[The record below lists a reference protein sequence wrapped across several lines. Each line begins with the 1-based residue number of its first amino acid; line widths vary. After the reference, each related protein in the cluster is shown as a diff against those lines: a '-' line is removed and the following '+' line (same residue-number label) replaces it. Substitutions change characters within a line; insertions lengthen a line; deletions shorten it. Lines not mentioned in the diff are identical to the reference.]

1 MKKVGKN
8 DQRGIAHLMLI
19 VIIVVVVGGIG
30 LVGWRVMSAQKDK
43 DSGTKSSTAS
53 SVVSDSAALAACL
66 KEVNDKNLC
75 KFASGYKLDGVAY
88 HAKFTTTGSDGT
100 STSEMDT
107 DSKTNTSMTTTQGG
121 KELMASIS
129 LNGTTYIKD
138 ETSGTWLKYPPA
150 DNSAPKTDNPTSDV
164 KVDTNDITEKNTIT
178 YKSLGKEACGNLT
191 CYKYQVVDTTQPK
204 SEQFI
209 WFDTKEYRLQRW
221 TNKDDQGTTD
231 MTITY
236 KSVNIKAPSPVKDF
250 SAQSSADLQAAQAA
264 AAAAAASVNSG
275 DDE

>member
-1 MKKVGKN
+1 VGKN
-8 DQRGIAHLMLI
+8 DQRGLAHLMLV

-30 LVGWRVMSAQKDK
+30 LVGWRVMSTQKDK
-43 DSGTKSSTAS
+43 NSSTKSSTVS

-75 KFASGYKLDGVAY
+75 KFASSYKMDGVAY

-138 ETSGTWLKYPPA
+138 EASNTWLKYPPA

-164 KVDTNDITEKNTIT
+164 KVDSSDITEKNTVT
-178 YKSLGKEACGNLT
+178 YKALGKEACGNLT

-209 WFDTKEYRLQRW
+209 WFDTKDYRLQRW
-221 TNKDDQGTTD
+221 TSKDDQGTTD
-231 MTITY
+231 MTLTY

-264 AAAAAASVNSG
+264 AAAAAASVDSGG